1 MGCAA
6 SILNFLPLFIKTGPP
21 QFASLMALS
30 TGHPPAAEKPAYQ
43 GPPIPPPALKFK
55 RRLELC
61 RETGAE
67 VLQKPWL
74 KRKPGKEGKKWR

>member
-43 GPPIPPPALKFK
+43 GPAIAPSALKFK
-55 RRLELC
+55 GGWSC
-61 RETGAE
+61 AETGAE
-67 VLQKPWL
+67 VLQEPWL